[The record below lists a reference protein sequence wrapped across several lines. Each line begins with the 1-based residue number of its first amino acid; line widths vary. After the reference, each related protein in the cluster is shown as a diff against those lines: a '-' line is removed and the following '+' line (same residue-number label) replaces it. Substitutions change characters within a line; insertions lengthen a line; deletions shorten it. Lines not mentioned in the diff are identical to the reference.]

1 MVLGSG
7 SSSFAMLRNLVERL
21 PAIVGSHWIN
31 NRITPISIR
40 DVVFYLVK
48 AADLP
53 SDVSRA
59 FGIGNP

>member
-1 MVLGSG
+1 
-7 SSSFAMLRNLVERL
+7 MLRNLVERL